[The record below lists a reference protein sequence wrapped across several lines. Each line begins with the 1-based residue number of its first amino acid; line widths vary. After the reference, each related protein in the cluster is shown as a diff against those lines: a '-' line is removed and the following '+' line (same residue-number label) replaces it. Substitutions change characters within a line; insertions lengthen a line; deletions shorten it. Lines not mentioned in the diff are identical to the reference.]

1 MRDAMETTP
10 KIRYHPPRPE
20 QEPEYDTR
28 SLLGLHG
35 VPVLPLQRGIF
46 RIGLIA
52 LAMAAFIVVVVVLAT
67 T

>member
-1 MRDAMETTP
+1 METTP

-20 QEPEYDTR
+20 QEPEYDSR

-35 VPVLPLQRGIF
+35 APVVPLQRVIF
-46 RIGLIA
+46 RIGLLA
-52 LAMAAFIVVVVVLAT
+52 LAMAALIVVFVVLAT

>member
-1 MRDAMETTP
+1 METTP

-35 VPVLPLQRGIF
+35 ARWVPLQRVIF
-46 RIGLIA
+46 RIVLLA
-52 LAMAAFIVVVVVLAT
+52 LVMAALIVVFAVLAT

>member
-1 MRDAMETTP
+1 METTP

-35 VPVLPLQRGIF
+35 VPVVPLLRAIF
-46 RIGLIA
+46 RIGL
-52 LAMAAFIVVVVVLAT
+52 LPSQWPP
-67 T
+67 